1 MDTPV
6 MSVPV
11 AFDRVI
17 VTVEGFPTVMT
28 VGENDFET
36 ASAPVTARVALTLA
50 GLEMF

>member
-6 MSVPV
+6 MAVPV

-17 VTVEGFPTVMT
+17 VTVEGFPTEMVA
-28 VGENDFET
+28 GENAFET
-36 ASAPVTARVALTLA
+36 ANAPVTARLALTLA